1 MRLLFVSHSLPP
13 VGRPMANVGGMQ
25 RVASELLTA
34 LEDVDHIQLSSR
46 LMRSGFAWS
55 HVRIVPFLANS
66 LRSIRKSAERKEID
80 VVLFSSMVTASM
92 AYPLRRHLQANGVVT
107 AAIVHGL
114 DITMDFAPYQRFVP
128 KIFDSLDL
136 VLPVSRATA
145 EACVE
150 RGLDPVRIAI
160 VPNGIDVDRFA
171 EPPGTRGAR
180 RSLLGNITG
189 SDWTLKDED
198 FVLVSVGRQVKRKGF
213 AWFIGNVMP
222 LLPGNVQYWLA
233 GDGPENENIRAEIAA
248 RGLQNRVRML
258 GRLSE
263 SDLSRLYRGADLF
276 VMPNVPVSGDM
287 EGFGVVML
295 EAGLGGLPVVASKL
309 EGIRDVISEGSNG
322 HFIEPGNAWDFSEEI
337 MRYVYSSGDLERAS
351 RRAVQHVRDTFSWKA
366 VADQY
371 VEVLAGQIATEEET
385 QVPALAA

>member
-25 RVASELLTA
+25 RVSSELFTA
-34 LEDVDHIQLSSR
+34 LQDVEEIELTPR

-55 HVRIVPFLANS
+55 HVRIVPFLARS
-66 LRSIRKSAERKEID
+66 LRSIRRMAERREID

-92 AYPLRRHLQANGVVT
+92 AYPLRRHLREHGVFT

-128 KIFDSLDL
+128 KVFDALDI

-145 EACVE
+145 AACIE
-150 RGLDPVRIAI
+150 RGLDPDRASV
-160 VPNGIDVDRFA
+160 VPNGINLDRFTA
-171 EPPGTRGAR
+171 PPGSRNAR
-180 RSLLGNITG
+180 RTILTRLE
-189 SDWTLKDED
+189 DPLRPLKQDD
-198 FVLVSVGRQVKRKGF
+198 FVLVSVGRLVKRKGF
-213 AWFIGNVMP
+213 EWFVGNVMP
-222 LLPGNVQYWLA
+222 LLPDHVQYWLA
-233 GDGPENENIRAEIAA
+233 GDGPEYENIRAEIAA
-248 RGLQNRVRML
+248 RGLQDRVRLL

-276 VMPNVPVSGDM
+276 VMPNVPVNGDM

-295 EAGLGGLPVVASKL
+295 EAGLGGLPVIGSRL

-322 HFIEPGNAWDFSEEI
+322 HFIEPGNAWDFSEAI
-337 MRYVYSSGDLERAS
+337 MRYVYSEAELEHASHRAMH
-351 RRAVQHVRDTFSWKA
+351 HVRDTFSWKA
-366 VADQY
+366 VADRY
-371 VEVLAGQIATEEET
+371 IDVLTERVLPERRRE
-385 QVPALAA
+385 PALAA